1 MLSQVVSAS
10 AAIFRVDDDV
20 RRLESLARDSQ
31 RRTRL
36 VLIYRNK
43 QPAARGGA
51 GPVRVA
57 TRRERDRATGPGR
70 LVPGR
75 RYNDNLG
82 GEHATP
88 TGRGTTLNE

>member
-36 VLIYRNK
+36 VLIYRSSRL
-43 QPAARGGA
+43 PRAARARALRPDGKG
-51 GPVRVA
+51 
-57 TRRERDRATGPGR
+57 TATGPGR
-70 LVPGR
+70 
-75 RYNDNLG
+75 RYNLG
-82 GEHATP
+82 EEHATP
-88 TGRGTTLNE
+88 TGNTLNESR